1 VWQDAALSKRLITY
15 FFIVIFLVRSG
26 THFTGGLASQWPT
39 LSLCPI
45 IFISL
50 AFVEALRGG
59 DAQSYR
65 LFGLQRC
72 GKFGRKETIDYSMA
86 KNAPSFRWLIG
97 LSPSPICG

>member
-1 VWQDAALSKRLITY
+1 
-15 FFIVIFLVRSG
+15 
-26 THFTGGLASQWPT
+26 
-39 LSLCPI
+39 
-45 IFISL
+45 L
-50 AFVEALRGG
+50 AFVVALRGG

-72 GKFGRKETIDYSMA
+72 GKFGRKETIDYSTA